1 MLCRRTV
8 RLGGRGRAGLTDSR
22 TVRGAAPLDRGGG
35 TLRNS
40 CGRNPWRDYRSFATG
55 PATGLTPRP
64 AVRHRL
70 RQATG
75 RRDRTRLGGG
85 STDGGEGAGGGTTPC
100 GDTGRC
106 AVGVR
111 RLGGVGRER
120 VAKLA
125 GDRCLHR

>member
-22 TVRGAAPLDRGGG
+22 TVRGAAPLDRGGR

-85 STDGGEGAGGGTTPC
+85 STDGGESARGGTPPFGGTRPGAAGGKGPC
-100 GDTGRC
+100 GGGEGRG
-106 AVGVR
+106 A
-111 RLGGVGRER
+111 
-120 VAKLA
+120 
-125 GDRCLHR
+125 